1 MEKQTIRFKDCGIYY
16 EKHLNPG
23 KPYLVMLHSFGSSGL
38 VFLDQVMTLKRH
50 YQIIVIDL
58 PGHGNSEYSKNV
70 KLHDMPEII
79 NMIFRKEN
87 INKAHFIG
95 ISEGAEIVQA
105 FAQIFPRK
113 VISLVGVSTISIFH
127 DSYKA
132 LKSALLFTKI
142 KLGFWRIFNFK
153 KYKKWFI
160 ERSSYSIEGQELFKR
175 SMRGFKRRSKNVKK
189 GYNRFYNL
197 GKQQYKY
204 PTYLVCGENDWDIIK
219 DGSFQYEQKTP
230 MTTLEGYRE
239 AKQIVFLDNGRLFNE
254 RIKVFFNEID
264 NIEVEQ

>member
-1 MEKQTIRFKDCGIYY
+1 
-16 EKHLNPG
+16 
-23 KPYLVMLHSFGSSGL
+23 
-38 VFLDQVMTLKRH
+38 MTLKRH

-58 PGHGNSEYSKNV
+58 LAMVIVNILNV

-189 GYNRFYNL
+189 GYNRFYN
-197 GKQQYKY
+197 
-204 PTYLVCGENDWDIIK
+204 
-219 DGSFQYEQKTP
+219 
-230 MTTLEGYRE
+230 
-239 AKQIVFLDNGRLFNE
+239 
-254 RIKVFFNEID
+254 
-264 NIEVEQ
+264 